1 MGDNNENPTV
11 QEIPAD
17 KCVQRTMAVGS
28 PRPAVK
34 EHSPNMGTKTA
45 SASPLSIILWAI
57 ASERTFPKHG
67 DENSHCY
74 VLPLLNCVYRWK
86 NIPQTWGRKPDVQ
99 QKRSVCNW
107 CRVKEHSPNMGTKTV
122 ISFFPSHFSCLP
134 VKEHSP
140 NMGTKTTLSS
150 FLFNM
155 SRRCLSERT
164 FPKHGD
170 ENQLCLALTF
180 NVFPGERTFPKHGD
194 ENFVLSSTLSSFLIV
209 SERTFPKH
217 GDENK

>member
-28 PRPAVK
+28 PRPA
-34 EHSPNMGTKTA
+34 
-45 SASPLSIILWAI
+45 
-57 ASERTFPKHG
+57 
-67 DENSHCY
+67 
-74 VLPLLNCVYRWK
+74 
-86 NIPQTWGRKPDVQ
+86 
-99 QKRSVCNW
+99 
-107 CRVKEHSPNMGTKTV
+107 
-122 ISFFPSHFSCLP
+122 